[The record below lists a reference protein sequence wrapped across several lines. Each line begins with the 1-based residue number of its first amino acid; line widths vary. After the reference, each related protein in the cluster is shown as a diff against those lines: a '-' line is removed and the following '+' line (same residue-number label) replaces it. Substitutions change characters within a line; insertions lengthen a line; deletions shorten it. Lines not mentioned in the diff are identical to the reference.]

1 MTQCGSTTAF
11 PRVVPVRK
19 AFHVS
24 GHTSWNIVTL
34 GLLVAIFP
42 LCREGLSSLGGK
54 VDIKRQVDVGGGQR
68 ASERIKTKG
77 LLGSRDPPFLPRLS
91 LAHHLHP
98 HLFLP
103 LS

>member
-34 GLLVAIFP
+34 GLLVAIFL

-77 LLGSRDPPFLPRLS
+77 LLGSRDSPLPPPDLS
-91 LAHHLHP
+91 STPPHP